1 LAITTNRVAV
11 REASNPYSRSQR
23 VAGVGVDESQRMDE
37 PFIDVPHNS
46 QNGNK

>member
-11 REASNPYSRSQR
+11 REASNPYFRSQR